1 MVSLFIFTQFFAV
14 RPLST
19 ALNQDLVGK
28 IAQTLEDK
36 MRSEMRGLKDPV
48 SKLDFA
54 YKMAENVNRVDI
66 EKIRDVQRV
75 QNLMEHVKTAYE
87 LMEEVQG
94 ELPRSLVVKKVAT
107 KVEIRKVMR
116 RLVKRREE
124 LFRSEAR
131 LPRFEEMEITLSE
144 KLLNHVFQ
152 SKPWLS
158 LHEDK
163 VNYGLRILL
172 QAEALI
178 LQLSDENEDV
188 RQLHE
193 RIEKYKP
200 LIEKRLQA
208 LENARAELRRAA

>member
-1 MVSLFIFTQFFAV
+1 
-14 RPLST
+14 
-19 ALNQDLVGK
+19 
-28 IAQTLEDK
+28 